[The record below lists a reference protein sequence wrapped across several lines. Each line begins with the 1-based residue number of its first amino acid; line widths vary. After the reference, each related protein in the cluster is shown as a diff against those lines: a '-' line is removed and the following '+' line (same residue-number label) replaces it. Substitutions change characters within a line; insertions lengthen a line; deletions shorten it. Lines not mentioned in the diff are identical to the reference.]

1 MEVGILVVA
10 IAVVAFIAGFAV
22 RGRDS
27 GRRARPLREP
37 GRSEHV
43 PAPVGST
50 TADFIA
56 QLKDRPAVE
65 EFIRRGK
72 KIDAIKEFRDQARCG
87 LKEAKDAVE
96 AMEREMGGPPS

>member
-10 IAVVAFIAGFAV
+10 VAVVAFVAGFAV

-37 GRSEHV
+37 RTATAQDGPSE
-43 PAPVGST
+43 AT
-50 TADFIA
+50 TAQLIA
-56 QLKDRPAVE
+56 LLKDRPAVE
-65 EFIRRGK
+65 EFIRRSK

-87 LKEAKDAVE
+87 LKEAKGAVE
-96 AMEREMGGPPS
+96 AMEREMGTRG